1 MVVSSAFG
9 MIDGEKRKTSN
20 LRHAFANIQ
29 PFEFAKIEMIENS
42 LLTFTN
48 EFMVT
53 YFIGNT
59 LYDKK
64 FAFAKDTLND
74 KFLTL
79 LPLFKKDGVM
89 AL

>member
-9 MIDGEKRKTSN
+9 TLDGEMRKTST

-29 PFEFAKIEMIENS
+29 PFEYAKIEMIEKS

-64 FAFAKDTLND
+64 FAFAKDSLND
-74 KFLTL
+74 KFLTII
-79 LPLFKKDGVM
+79 PLIKKQGIV
-89 AL
+89 AI